1 MPLRVF
7 LLGLLSFSPLL
18 ASVQETEALR
28 LAEGR
33 RMAVGREMRTWSFAA
48 LPVPMA
54 DWPKEVKGAFV
65 ELRCED
71 HEFSSAAL
79 ILLRDDYR
87 LRSYP
92 AKLLSPADRA
102 LAEQLEG
109 KRRQQLSPKPR
120 TEYPLVMKGYTKET
134 ADVTVSPHFAFY
146 TGPDKAGSGKKAFE
160 PGFLERQKVW
170 FETVWTH
177 LDELGAP
184 LPMAADLAPHKLNV
198 FVTGTGLAKHK
209 DGFAFGGADV
219 IMHPGALGDGSS
231 VVIHEFTHS
240 VQYYSK
246 GFRDSPL
253 VGWFWECHANWSTH
267 QFMPAYPPVLGHYAE
282 RAHYELNSSRH
293 NYGSWPFLQ
302 VLAEDPRFGWSF
314 PYDIWPACRRNE
326 RDGAL
331 EDPFQAIMRV
341 GVERK
346 IWKDGVEGFG
356 DTLGEL
362 AARMVGWDFQNQYFH
377 LKEIRRL
384 ERDTARVSSLGTIL
398 EQGRDR
404 RWYPLHSQAPKQYGV
419 NIVWLEPAAGAKAIE
434 VDFAGEVD
442 PTEAGDWR
450 ATLVAVDALGRCRY
464 SPTVRRGRVT
474 LEVGSGER
482 VALAVAATPTKYVPQ
497 EFRPGF
503 AVKRRY
509 PYSIAVV
516 GATPAGPPLAEAPPK
531 VAGAPHPNGGGFV
544 AKSAKVE
551 ATAYVAPGARVLD
564 GARVTGR
571 ARICGQAIVR
581 QSAQVGDDA
590 VVSGLARVGDRA
602 RVEGQAHVGGYA
614 KLAGKAVLS
623 GRAQLLEYATVDGE
637 GIVSGDVMIRGFG
650 EVHLSP
656 TTEVTGTAMF
666 AEDLEVHFSGCKT
679 PRFDRGLFYGYLNAD
694 LLKKPKEV
702 ADNRGLYAH
711 WKFDGAHAPFVRD
724 LVGDADAV
732 LLKRAPRE
740 AGPEFA
746 RDGAGSSLRPH
757 TPGLQVGG
765 HVLAAAN
772 LGFEALVFI
781 PVDATVLS
789 GSLLE
794 ADAATDESSSTVL
807 SFKVNKD
814 DVWLQLQSVDPRD
827 KSSSRGLA
835 LAGKAHLPVGR
846 WFRIGFTFKDGEAAI
861 FVDGRKIA
869 AERTELPLTCLFAET
884 RARNPAASPQ
894 VLLGAGFAGRIAEI
908 KVTHTGELPGFDE
921 APKGAK

>member
-1 MPLRVF
+1 
-7 LLGLLSFSPLL
+7 
-18 ASVQETEALR
+18 
-28 LAEGR
+28 
-33 RMAVGREMRTWSFAA
+33 
-48 LPVPMA
+48 
-54 DWPKEVKGAFV
+54 
-65 ELRCED
+65 
-71 HEFSSAAL
+71 
-79 ILLRDDYR
+79 
-87 LRSYP
+87 
-92 AKLLSPADRA
+92 
-102 LAEQLEG
+102 
-109 KRRQQLSPKPR
+109 
-120 TEYPLVMKGYTKET
+120 
-134 ADVTVSPHFAFY
+134 
-146 TGPDKAGSGKKAFE
+146 
-160 PGFLERQKVW
+160 
-170 FETVWTH
+170 
-177 LDELGAP
+177 
-184 LPMAADLAPHKLNV
+184 
-198 FVTGTGLAKHK
+198 
-209 DGFAFGGADV
+209 
-219 IMHPGALGDGSS
+219 
-231 VVIHEFTHS
+231 
-240 VQYYSK
+240 
-246 GFRDSPL
+246 
-253 VGWFWECHANWSTH
+253 
-267 QFMPAYPPVLGHYAE
+267 
-282 RAHYELNSSRH
+282 
-293 NYGSWPFLQ
+293 
-302 VLAEDPRFGWSF
+302 
-314 PYDIWPACRRNE
+314 
-326 RDGAL
+326 
-331 EDPFQAIMRV
+331 
-341 GVERK
+341 
-346 IWKDGVEGFG
+346 
-356 DTLGEL
+356 
-362 AARMVGWDFQNQYFH
+362 
-377 LKEIRRL
+377 
-384 ERDTARVSSLGTIL
+384 
-398 EQGRDR
+398 
-404 RWYPLHSQAPKQYGV
+404 
-419 NIVWLEPAAGAKAIE
+419 
-434 VDFAGEVD
+434 
-442 PTEAGDWR
+442 
-450 ATLVAVDALGRCRY
+450 
-464 SPTVRRGRVT
+464 
-474 LEVGSGER
+474 
-482 VALAVAATPTKYVPQ
+482 LAVAATPTKYVPQ

-590 VVSGLARVGDRA
+590 VISGLARVGDRA
-602 RVEGQAHVGGYA
+602 RVEGRAHVGGYA
-614 KLAGKAVLS
+614 KLSGKAVLS

-794 ADAATDESSSTVL
+794 ADAATDEGSGTIL

-827 KSSSRGLA
+827 KSSGRGLA
-835 LAGKAHLPVGR
+835 LAGKARLPVGR

-869 AERTELPLTCLFAET
+869 AERTELSLTCLFAET